1 MKNHKTKFFLSFL
14 FAVLSLS
21 SHHLMAQDK
30 TTAATSPMKDCDSS
44 LIASC
49 FQDRQTANHGFR
61 IVKKDN
67 SGKVVRTKYVALLL
81 HGLSDSPY
89 FYRDIA
95 KIIFEKGINVLAIR
109 NTGHGTLKKHLGKTK
124 RKEWYADV
132 TYGMQKASE
141 LGENIIVAG
150 MSLGGALAVR
160 EAQLNPQV
168 KGLILL
174 SPAIKMPKRMAIA
187 CTMTTPII
195 RWPLQ
200 GIGSLFTDTSSYQA
214 RKEYGKDVRY
224 SGIHNK
230 GTCQL
235 RRINNEIERR
245 GGFEK
250 INAPVFNV
258 VSEYDGAIDKE
269 FVINFSSQV
278 GSNKE
283 GKSHLILYKDPSQ
296 EFAWNLPQIS
306 FAKEVPCMRHAS
318 VLLRPSAEMGY
329 DSDKCEYTSSKEIKQ
344 FNSEET
350 HDFSPEINHH
360 FEILEEGLNRFLDQ
374 NFS

>member
-1 MKNHKTKFFLSFL
+1 
-14 FAVLSLS
+14 
-21 SHHLMAQDK
+21 
-30 TTAATSPMKDCDSS
+30 MKDCDSRN
-44 LIASC
+44 IAAC
-49 FQDRQTANHGFR
+49 FQDRPTANHGFR
-61 IVKKDN
+61 IVRKNAD
-67 SGKVVRTKYVALLL
+67 GKVLKTKYVALLL

-95 KIIFEKGINVLAIR
+95 QIIFDKGINILAIR
-109 NTGHGTLKKHLGKTK
+109 NTGHGTDKKHLGKTK

-132 TYGMQKASE
+132 DYGMAEASK
-141 LGENIIVAG
+141 LGDNIIVAG

-160 EAQLNPQV
+160 EAQINPQV

-224 SGIHNK
+224 TGIHNK

-235 RRINNEIERR
+235 RRINKEIERR

-250 INAPVFNV
+250 IKAPVFNV
-258 VSEYDGAIDKE
+258 VSEYDGAVDKE

-278 GSNKE
+278 GSNSQ
-283 GKSHLILYKDPSQ
+283 GKSHLVLYKDPSQ
-296 EFAWNLPQIS
+296 DYAWKLPRVS
-306 FAKEVPCMRHAS
+306 TAREVPCMRHAS
-318 VLLRPSAEMGY
+318 VLLKPSVEMGY
-329 DSDKCEYTSSKEIKQ
+329 KSDKCEYTSKEEIKV
-344 FNSEET
+344 FNSEKT
-350 HDFSPEINHH
+350 FDFSPEINHH
-360 FEILEEGLNRFLDQ
+360 FDLLEESLNRFLDQ